1 MKLKFTVIDVL
12 LLFMVIFWGA
22 NISIIKVALRHF
34 DPVAF
39 NCLRFAIAGLTM
51 LFLYRD
57 VLKDRLEK
65 KELFSLLILGILG
78 NTIYQF
84 LFIYGVKYTFV
95 SHTSILLG
103 TTPIFTAA
111 VSNISGYENV
121 RKKLWLGIA
130 LSFLGVVFIV
140 FGKSNP
146 FKEGLQMNYGDLFIL
161 LASFVWSIYT
171 TFSKNLI
178 KEYSSR
184 HYLLYTVLFGSIF
197 MIPLSIPALRS
208 QDWNLPNA
216 ADWGALFYSALL
228 ALVFGYSAWYYG
240 VQKLGSTRTSVY
252 SNLTP
257 VAGLCIGMIFLGER
271 LSALQWI
278 GAAIIFA
285 GLLLNRL
292 SAPMPV
298 STTAAT
304 VSGYEEEVY
313 DGSVTK

>member
-1 MKLKFTVIDVL
+1 MKFRFTAVDVL
-12 LLFMVIFWGA
+12 LLLMVIFWGA
-22 NISIIKVALRHF
+22 NITIIKVALRHF
-34 DPVAF
+34 DPIAF
-39 NCLRFAIAGLTM
+39 NCLRFSLAALTM

-65 KELFSLLILGILG
+65 RELLSLMILGILG

-84 LFIYGVKYTFV
+84 LFINGVKYTYV

-111 VSNISGYENV
+111 FSKFSGYETV
-121 RKKLWLGIA
+121 RRRIWLGII
-130 LSFLGVVFIV
+130 LSFLGVVLIV
-140 FGKSNP
+140 FGRSD
-146 FKEGLQMNYGDLFIL
+146 FKTGGLHANLGDLFIV

-171 TFSKNLI
+171 TYSKNLI
-178 KEYSSR
+178 SEYSSR
-184 HYLLYTVLFGSIF
+184 HYLLYTVLFGTLF
-197 MIPLSIPALRS
+197 MIPFSVPSLRS
-208 QDWNLPNA
+208 QDWSILTT
-216 ADWGALFYSALL
+216 ADWIALVYSSMM

-257 VAGLCIGMIFLGER
+257 VAGLCIAMLFLGDK

-278 GAAIIFA
+278 GAVVIFG

-292 SAPMPV
+292 QPK
-298 STTAAT
+298 AAGAILQT
-304 VSGYEEEVY
+304 EEVI
-313 DGSVTK
+313 DVSVTK